1 MTIQIPQGAKTMQL
15 FDMNIDIP
23 EGKTY
28 IDIDDNFLQNKYN
41 QFMQNNQQQNNFNSQ
56 EELALDGKP
65 MSMYQAPQVSQNEPQ
80 EQGVWSKINKGLED
94 FNNLIDPKRMIS
106 EGLDY
111 LSPRVTSG
119 EEGVRQKIE
128 DATNQISGG
137 LLARNFTSLDNEEQ
151 KEIFQIAYDEIK
163 KLGYEP
169 FLEINNGDYKYIGV
183 DKNGKEVEFTPSFR
197 NTLASTKNEL
207 AFSVAG
213 GYAGSLAKTAG
224 QTIAKKALN
233 YFAPSAIGAGSGA
246 VSDLHSQSNNT
257 GIEVSHIDYAKRF
270 GSAAAEDA
278 LAGAVVGSAIKG
290 IGKTYKSV
298 GDLISSVKTGAQA
311 GKDMID
317 GMAVK
322 GGNLGNRVIDKISK
336 TDIPVVGKFTDGGL
350 QNAETI
356 FNNLTKNVENKKQ
369 IDELIAKE
377 NPTYLENGKPT
388 IEILKNI
395 VEQGL
400 NKNNPQFIQDSA
412 KRTSAI
418 LKNISNSLQ
427 GVPTTQRREVLL
439 KAAQAYPEIGSFLDD
454 VLKAD
459 KDASISFLNMIKG
472 QDEVFKNKT
481 GLNGEFDYKAW
492 QKDNHA
498 YENRINQEYGS
509 AISKLD
515 QLNNGNIV
523 LTSEDL
529 AKLENFKNNNFLEQD
544 VKNNIQSY
552 LDEIKGKEVSAEQI
566 FGLRTAINKQLNT
579 GNKTYNTKQAYGIV
593 KEILDDALIRN
604 ASNKVL
610 AKEILD
616 NANKNF
622 ALKENFKE
630 SYLGMMKPQE
640 TKEGLTDRL
649 VKGLRNINE
658 DKNLENAFKG
668 MNEQERLA
676 NETHVMNSLL
686 EKHRIEGVGYDFKS
700 LAKDLEDVNFSSK
713 KIKDA
718 KDVINTYALIYNN
731 NRDLIMTALASS
743 GKKTNSSIATTI
755 HGVFDRILISG
766 IFARLH
772 ALAPFMKSAKEQ
784 ALRNQI
790 LDAIKL
796 AKTNKEVIS
805 NLKNIKIADQEQS
818 RIFKD
823 ALDNYI
829 KVDKEQNKI
838 LKDALI
844 KEGVIKGDNFFMD
857 KADPKDNSLRFIGKN
872 DKEYTINKDVRN
884 EWMKTF
890 NLKNIDDEY
899 IPNIPKEAK
908 IALKDREIKLTKGS
922 LLKLI
927 EKDRIKYIPHIKETL
942 ESPQA
947 ILKDKDDFI
956 FIKNIDNQTYFT
968 SIGKDYETHLTI
980 ISNSPKK
987 QNNIRNKI
995 KNAEVVYYNNARA
1008 LPTSRASSET
1018 NQVSFSDKHSTQAKH
1033 KESLEKY
1040 NRNFYLK
1047 HYKDFIDKS
1056 ENKKIFFKYN
1066 FGDFLDIKKLEKSLE
1081 KYKESKPQ
1089 EIKYKELKRG
1099 YILDDLLNVDEDVS
1113 YAVVNKDD
1121 LKPSLTRSLSQFRN
1135 KHSNSTISD
1144 IRNSF
1149 NEREHFK
1156 ESSNFD
1162 GIPTITKDGLVIA
1175 GNHRTTAIRDLKGEN
1190 LARYIK
1196 QAKRVYG
1203 EDVFKG
1209 FDENKAMIVRIL
1221 DKNDDDTIIRLSKL
1235 SNDGRLSDESEKLQA
1250 LGAKYKEKLLKIEN
1264 SKINTEKELMN
1275 FLGSRDILESKRALL
1290 DHLMPNINDAL
1301 LSWERRS
1308 GGDTEFSKI
1317 LNDNALNLLHL
1328 KQALNK
1334 NKVFKDNGNNFFSLF
1349 KRAIES
1355 INQSNVYKNN
1365 NELYDIIKKYTEPS
1379 LNFEK
1384 EFISSNKDLQADILG
1399 FIIKY
1404 NDTLTNPSEAF
1415 GNKIKKAIEFI
1426 YDNDSF
1432 SLFNNIK
1439 LSNYD
1444 VLNQMLNINITNS
1457 IKYQELLNKAID
1469 NLSDE
1474 KNIIKKLNENIKN
1487 KKSVKQRLDEKIQDD
1502 KKAREDI
1509 LKRYDNFLKENKDN
1523 KLDFLDKMNLNT
1535 IEYNLTRQMIVNAKE
1550 STNKG
1555 VKKDI
1560 PSDLR
1565 GKIEKELNIQPLKE
1579 FGENYTEYYHD
1590 GKGALQKLL
1599 IEKQGQVA
1607 GAFHRKDLG
1616 DIDLVWGEV
1625 TDKIKHKGYGL
1636 AHIIDKHPELDL
1648 KLISDIVDK
1657 GKLNNQN
1664 NIRYRIEYKN
1674 YIIGLSS
1681 EYKKGNKRTFII
1693 TAFERYKG

>member
-65 MSMYQAPQVSQNEPQ
+65 MSMYQAPSLPQ
-80 EQGVWSKINKGLED
+80 EKQEIGTWDKINQGLSD
-94 FNNLIDPKRMIS
+94 FNEFINPLNAVKKIPQT
-106 EGLDY
+106 LDY
-111 LSPRVTSG
+111 LTPKVTSG
-119 EEGVRQKIE
+119 EEGARQKIE

-137 LLARNFTSLDNEEQ
+137 LLPRIFTSPSNEEQ
-151 KEIFQIAYDEIK
+151 KQIFQIAYDEIK

-183 DKNGKEVEFTPSFR
+183 DKNGKEVDFTPSFR

-246 VSDLHSQSNNT
+246 ISDLHSQSNNT
-257 GIEVSHIDYAKRF
+257 GIEASYMDYAKRF

-298 GDLISSVKTGAQA
+298 GDLISSAKTGAQA

-427 GVPTTQRREVLL
+427 GMPTTQRREVLL

-481 GLNGEFDYKAW
+481 GLKGELDYKAW

-515 QLNNGNIV
+515 ELNNGKIV

-529 AKLENFKNNNFLEQD
+529 AKLENFKNNNFLDQD
-544 VKNNIQSY
+544 VKNNIQGY

-579 GNKTYNTKQAYGIV
+579 GNKTYNTKQAYRIA

-604 ASNKVL
+604 ASDKVL

-616 NANKNF
+616 NTNKNF

-630 SYLGMMKPQE
+630 SYLGMIKPQE

-676 NETHVMNSLL
+676 NETHVMNALL

-700 LAKDLEDVNFSSK
+700 LAKDLEDVEFSSK

-743 GKKTNSSIATTI
+743 GRKTNSSMATTI
-755 HGVFDRILISG
+755 QGIFDRILISG

-772 ALAPFMKSAKEQ
+772 ALAPFFKSAKEQ

-790 LDAIKL
+790 LDALKL

-872 DKEYTINKDVRN
+872 GKEYTINKDVRN

-987 QNNIRNKI
+987 QNNIKNKM

-1018 NQVSFSDKHSTQAKH
+1018 KQVSFSNENSTQAKP
-1033 KESLEKY
+1033 
-1040 NRNFYLK
+1040 
-1047 HYKDFIDKS
+1047 
-1056 ENKKIFFKYN
+1056 KKN
-1066 FGDFLDIKKLEKSLE
+1066 LMDDIK
-1081 KYKESKPQ
+1081 
-1089 EIKYKELKRG
+1089 
-1099 YILDDLLNVDEDVS
+1099 
-1113 YAVVNKDD
+1113 
-1121 LKPSLTRSLSQFRN
+1121 
-1135 KHSNSTISD
+1135 
-1144 IRNSF
+1144 
-1149 NEREHFK
+1149 
-1156 ESSNFD
+1156 
-1162 GIPTITKDGLVIA
+1162 
-1175 GNHRTTAIRDLKGEN
+1175 EN
-1190 LARYIK
+1190 I
-1196 QAKRVYG
+1196 
-1203 EDVFKG
+1203 
-1209 FDENKAMIVRIL
+1209 
-1221 DKNDDDTIIRLSKL
+1221 
-1235 SNDGRLSDESEKLQA
+1235 
-1250 LGAKYKEKLLKIEN
+1250 
-1264 SKINTEKELMN
+1264 
-1275 FLGSRDILESKRALL
+1275 
-1290 DHLMPNINDAL
+1290 
-1301 LSWERRS
+1301 
-1308 GGDTEFSKI
+1308 
-1317 LNDNALNLLHL
+1317 
-1328 KQALNK
+1328 K
-1334 NKVFKDNGNNFFSLF
+1334 NKEV
-1349 KRAIES
+1349 
-1355 INQSNVYKNN
+1355 
-1365 NELYDIIKKYTEPS
+1365 KK
-1379 LNFEK
+1379 
-1384 EFISSNKDLQADILG
+1384 
-1399 FIIKY
+1399 
-1404 NDTLTNPSEAF
+1404 
-1415 GNKIKKAIEFI
+1415 
-1426 YDNDSF
+1426 
-1432 SLFNNIK
+1432 
-1439 LSNYD
+1439 
-1444 VLNQMLNINITNS
+1444 
-1457 IKYQELLNKAID
+1457 
-1469 NLSDE
+1469 
-1474 KNIIKKLNENIKN
+1474 KN
-1487 KKSVKQRLDEKIQDD
+1487 KKSVKQRLDDKIQND
-1502 KKAREDI
+1502 KKARKQKIDKVRDKKI
-1509 LKRYDNFLKENKDN
+1509 AGKIGTHTLKNLIKLKERREDN
-1523 KLDFLDKMNLNT
+1523 KN
-1535 IEYNLTRQMIVNAKE
+1535 
-1550 STNKG
+1550 
-1555 VKKDI
+1555 
-1560 PSDLR
+1560 
-1565 GKIEKELNIQPLKE
+1565 
-1579 FGENYTEYYHD
+1579 
-1590 GKGALQKLL
+1590 
-1599 IEKQGQVA
+1599 
-1607 GAFHRKDLG
+1607 
-1616 DIDLVWGEV
+1616 
-1625 TDKIKHKGYGL
+1625 
-1636 AHIIDKHPELDL
+1636 
-1648 KLISDIVDK
+1648 
-1657 GKLNNQN
+1657 
-1664 NIRYRIEYKN
+1664 
-1674 YIIGLSS
+1674 
-1681 EYKKGNKRTFII
+1681 
-1693 TAFERYKG
+1693 

>member
-1 MTIQIPQGAKTMQL
+1 
-15 FDMNIDIP
+15 MNIREFLLEKPQENNIISFLQDGASQSENQSTSEYLSNLKNEVINDFYKNKDKYDKEYEKYNFKDQNLTNP
-23 EGKTY
+23 MGNISEYKRDLYDYNKNPSMNADDLSNY
-28 IDIDDNFLQNKYN
+28 ILDKQSKFNASKPIFADDNEVVRKSN
-41 QFMQNNQQQNNFNSQ
+41 QFMRDLGD
-56 EELALDGKP
+56 ELQKSGRGRLLQDDDG
-65 MSMYQAPQVSQNEPQ
+65 SYWVQ
-80 EQGVWSKINKGLED
+80 D
-94 FNNLIDPKRMIS
+94 
-106 EGLDY
+106 
-111 LSPRVTSG
+111 
-119 EEGVRQKIE
+119 
-128 DATNQISGG
+128 
-137 LLARNFTSLDNEEQ
+137 
-151 KEIFQIAYDEIK
+151 
-163 KLGYEP
+163 
-169 FLEINNGDYKYIGV
+169 NNGNYSKVQGSTMGDLYRGLRDNGASMALGTAGAIGGTMLGGGV
-183 DKNGKEVEFTPSFR
+183 GM
-197 NTLASTKNEL
+197 
-207 AFSVAG
+207 VAG
-213 GYAGSLAKTAG
+213 GALGASL
-224 QTIAKKALN
+224 
-233 YFAPSAIGAGSGA
+233 GAGYDYYGNTKDTNQDMNLKEAIMLMGENAGLSLIGDAAFAGVAKGA
-246 VSDLHSQSNNT
+246 RALKNT
-257 GIEVSHIDYAKRF
+257 YNMA
-270 GSAAAEDA
+270 
-278 LAGAVVGSAIKG
+278 
-290 IGKTYKSV
+290 
-298 GDLISSVKTGAQA
+298 KTGAQA

-317 GMAVK
+317 GMSVK

-515 QLNNGNIV
+515 ELNNGNIV

-790 LDAIKL
+790 LDALKL

-805 NLKNIKIADQEQS
+805 NLKNIKIADKEQS

-857 KADPKDNSLRFIGKN
+857 KADPSKAKSDYTAKFNVEKWINNVSGILKDEWVVNLKAMAKKHPEMFKNEADVFKVIKEIKDNPTHFFKNYDDEVALIAKPLKDDKVGNIAIKKDSGKIIH
-872 DKEYTINKDVRN
+872 INKTKGKDLERLNRRN
-884 EWMKTF
+884 KAMLTGT
-890 NLKNIDDEY
+890 
-899 IPNIPKEAK
+899 PTPAT
-908 IALKDREIKLTKGS
+908 TKGS
-922 LLKLI
+922 TTNVEGDLLQHSFKNSTQTKPKTNLM
-927 EKDRIKYIPHIKETL
+927 DDIKE
-942 ESPQA
+942 
-947 ILKDKDDFI
+947 
-956 FIKNIDNQTYFT
+956 
-968 SIGKDYETHLTI
+968 
-980 ISNSPKK
+980 
-987 QNNIRNKI
+987 
-995 KNAEVVYYNNARA
+995 
-1008 LPTSRASSET
+1008 
-1018 NQVSFSDKHSTQAKH
+1018 
-1033 KESLEKY
+1033 
-1040 NRNFYLK
+1040 
-1047 HYKDFIDKS
+1047 
-1056 ENKKIFFKYN
+1056 
-1066 FGDFLDIKKLEKSLE
+1066 
-1081 KYKESKPQ
+1081 
-1089 EIKYKELKRG
+1089 
-1099 YILDDLLNVDEDVS
+1099 
-1113 YAVVNKDD
+1113 
-1121 LKPSLTRSLSQFRN
+1121 
-1135 KHSNSTISD
+1135 
-1144 IRNSF
+1144 
-1149 NEREHFK
+1149 
-1156 ESSNFD
+1156 
-1162 GIPTITKDGLVIA
+1162 
-1175 GNHRTTAIRDLKGEN
+1175 
-1190 LARYIK
+1190 
-1196 QAKRVYG
+1196 
-1203 EDVFKG
+1203 
-1209 FDENKAMIVRIL
+1209 
-1221 DKNDDDTIIRLSKL
+1221 
-1235 SNDGRLSDESEKLQA
+1235 
-1250 LGAKYKEKLLKIEN
+1250 
-1264 SKINTEKELMN
+1264 
-1275 FLGSRDILESKRALL
+1275 
-1290 DHLMPNINDAL
+1290 
-1301 LSWERRS
+1301 
-1308 GGDTEFSKI
+1308 
-1317 LNDNALNLLHL
+1317 
-1328 KQALNK
+1328 
-1334 NKVFKDNGNNFFSLF
+1334 
-1349 KRAIES
+1349 
-1355 INQSNVYKNN
+1355 
-1365 NELYDIIKKYTEPS
+1365 
-1379 LNFEK
+1379 
-1384 EFISSNKDLQADILG
+1384 
-1399 FIIKY
+1399 
-1404 NDTLTNPSEAF
+1404 
-1415 GNKIKKAIEFI
+1415 
-1426 YDNDSF
+1426 
-1432 SLFNNIK
+1432 NIK
-1439 LSNYD
+1439 AKE
-1444 VLNQMLNINITNS
+1444 V
-1457 IKYQELLNKAID
+1457 
-1469 NLSDE
+1469 
-1474 KNIIKKLNENIKN
+1474 KKKN
-1487 KKSVKQRLDEKIQDD
+1487 KKSAKQRLDEKIQDD
-1502 KKAREDI
+1502 KKASEERIEKIKQVIARKQKIDKVRDKKNNREI
-1509 LKRYDNFLKENKDN
+1509 AGKIGTYTLKNLIKLKERSE
-1523 KLDFLDKMNLNT
+1523 DK
-1535 IEYNLTRQMIVNAKE
+1535 
-1550 STNKG
+1550 
-1555 VKKDI
+1555 
-1560 PSDLR
+1560 
-1565 GKIEKELNIQPLKE
+1565 
-1579 FGENYTEYYHD
+1579 
-1590 GKGALQKLL
+1590 
-1599 IEKQGQVA
+1599 
-1607 GAFHRKDLG
+1607 
-1616 DIDLVWGEV
+1616 
-1625 TDKIKHKGYGL
+1625 
-1636 AHIIDKHPELDL
+1636 
-1648 KLISDIVDK
+1648 
-1657 GKLNNQN
+1657 
-1664 NIRYRIEYKN
+1664 
-1674 YIIGLSS
+1674 
-1681 EYKKGNKRTFII
+1681 
-1693 TAFERYKG
+1693 

>member
-1 MTIQIPQGAKTMQL
+1 
-15 FDMNIDIP
+15 MNIREFLLEKPQENNIISFLQDGASQSENQNTSEYLSNLKNEVINDFYKNKDKYAKEYEKYNFKDQNLTNP
-23 EGKTY
+23 MGNISEYKRDLYDYNKNPSMNADDLSNY
-28 IDIDDNFLQNKYN
+28 ILDKQSKFNASKPIFADDNEVARKSN
-41 QFMQNNQQQNNFNSQ
+41 QFMRDLGD
-56 EELALDGKP
+56 ELQKSGRGRLLQDDDG
-65 MSMYQAPQVSQNEPQ
+65 SYWVQ
-80 EQGVWSKINKGLED
+80 D
-94 FNNLIDPKRMIS
+94 
-106 EGLDY
+106 
-111 LSPRVTSG
+111 
-119 EEGVRQKIE
+119 
-128 DATNQISGG
+128 
-137 LLARNFTSLDNEEQ
+137 
-151 KEIFQIAYDEIK
+151 
-163 KLGYEP
+163 
-169 FLEINNGDYKYIGV
+169 NNGNYSKVQGSTMGDLYRGLRDNGASMALGTAGAIGGTMLGGGV
-183 DKNGKEVEFTPSFR
+183 GM
-197 NTLASTKNEL
+197 
-207 AFSVAG
+207 VAG
-213 GYAGSLAKTAG
+213 GALGASL
-224 QTIAKKALN
+224 
-233 YFAPSAIGAGSGA
+233 GAGYDYYGNTKDTNQDMNLKEAIMLMGENAGLSLIGDAAFAGVAKGA
-246 VSDLHSQSNNT
+246 RALKNT
-257 GIEVSHIDYAKRF
+257 YNMA
-270 GSAAAEDA
+270 
-278 LAGAVVGSAIKG
+278 
-290 IGKTYKSV
+290 
-298 GDLISSVKTGAQA
+298 KTGAQA

-1018 NQVSFSDKHSTQAKH
+1018 NQVSFSDKNSTQAKP
-1033 KESLEKY
+1033 
-1040 NRNFYLK
+1040 
-1047 HYKDFIDKS
+1047 
-1056 ENKKIFFKYN
+1056 KKN
-1066 FGDFLDIKKLEKSLE
+1066 LMDDIK
-1081 KYKESKPQ
+1081 
-1089 EIKYKELKRG
+1089 
-1099 YILDDLLNVDEDVS
+1099 
-1113 YAVVNKDD
+1113 
-1121 LKPSLTRSLSQFRN
+1121 
-1135 KHSNSTISD
+1135 
-1144 IRNSF
+1144 
-1149 NEREHFK
+1149 
-1156 ESSNFD
+1156 
-1162 GIPTITKDGLVIA
+1162 
-1175 GNHRTTAIRDLKGEN
+1175 EN
-1190 LARYIK
+1190 I
-1196 QAKRVYG
+1196 
-1203 EDVFKG
+1203 
-1209 FDENKAMIVRIL
+1209 
-1221 DKNDDDTIIRLSKL
+1221 
-1235 SNDGRLSDESEKLQA
+1235 
-1250 LGAKYKEKLLKIEN
+1250 
-1264 SKINTEKELMN
+1264 
-1275 FLGSRDILESKRALL
+1275 
-1290 DHLMPNINDAL
+1290 
-1301 LSWERRS
+1301 
-1308 GGDTEFSKI
+1308 
-1317 LNDNALNLLHL
+1317 
-1328 KQALNK
+1328 K
-1334 NKVFKDNGNNFFSLF
+1334 NKEV
-1349 KRAIES
+1349 
-1355 INQSNVYKNN
+1355 
-1365 NELYDIIKKYTEPS
+1365 KK
-1379 LNFEK
+1379 
-1384 EFISSNKDLQADILG
+1384 
-1399 FIIKY
+1399 
-1404 NDTLTNPSEAF
+1404 
-1415 GNKIKKAIEFI
+1415 
-1426 YDNDSF
+1426 
-1432 SLFNNIK
+1432 
-1439 LSNYD
+1439 
-1444 VLNQMLNINITNS
+1444 
-1457 IKYQELLNKAID
+1457 
-1469 NLSDE
+1469 
-1474 KNIIKKLNENIKN
+1474 KN
-1487 KKSVKQRLDEKIQDD
+1487 KKSVKQRLDEKIQND
-1502 KKAREDI
+1502 KKASEDI

-1681 EYKKGNKRTFII
+1681 EYKGNKRTFII

>member
-65 MSMYQAPQVSQNEPQ
+65 MSMYQAPSLPQ
-80 EQGVWSKINKGLED
+80 EKQEIGTWDKINQGLSD
-94 FNNLIDPKRMIS
+94 FNEFINPLNAVKKIPQT
-106 EGLDY
+106 LDY
-111 LSPRVTSG
+111 LTPKVTSG
-119 EEGVRQKIE
+119 EEGARQKIE

-137 LLARNFTSLDNEEQ
+137 LLPRIFTSLDNEEQ
-151 KEIFQIAYDEIK
+151 KQIFQIAYDEIK

-183 DKNGKEVEFTPSFR
+183 DKNGKEVDFTPSFR

-233 YFAPSAIGAGSGA
+233 YFAPSAIGASSGA
-246 VSDLHSQSNNT
+246 ISDLHSQSNNT
-257 GIEVSHIDYAKRF
+257 GIEASYMDYAKRF

-298 GDLISSVKTGAQA
+298 GDLISSAKTGAQA

-322 GGNLGNRVIDKISK
+322 GGNLGNRFIDKISK

-427 GVPTTQRREVLL
+427 GMPTTQRREVLL

-515 QLNNGNIV
+515 ELNNGKIV

-529 AKLENFKNNNFLEQD
+529 AKLENFKNNNFLDQD
-544 VKNNIQSY
+544 VKNNIQGY

-579 GNKTYNTKQAYGIV
+579 GNKTYNTKQAYRIA

-604 ASNKVL
+604 ASDKVL
-610 AKEILD
+610 AKEVLD

-630 SYLGMMKPQE
+630 SYLGMIKPQE

-676 NETHVMNSLL
+676 NETHVMNALS

-700 LAKDLEDVNFSSK
+700 LARDLKDVEFSSK

-743 GKKTNSSIATTI
+743 GRKTNSSMATTI
-755 HGVFDRILISG
+755 QGVFDRILISG

-772 ALAPFMKSAKEQ
+772 ALAPFFKSAKEQ

-790 LDAIKL
+790 LDALKL

-857 KADPKDNSLRFIGKN
+857 KADPSKAKSDLNVKISVSPNVRNLAKLTNDEIIADLEYLANKHKEMFKKPSDVFKLIKEIKVNPTFFYKNNRIDIALIAKRLNDNKLGKLGVNKDTGEVRHVTKVKEKDLTRLEKVSKKNTKENVGIIQTFIQPGSKNDNSLNGLPNNPNSTQTKPKKN
-872 DKEYTINKDVRN
+872 L
-884 EWMKTF
+884 M
-890 NLKNIDDEY
+890 DD
-899 IPNIPKEAK
+899 
-908 IALKDREIKLTKGS
+908 
-922 LLKLI
+922 
-927 EKDRIKYIPHIKETL
+927 IKEN
-942 ESPQA
+942 
-947 ILKDKDDFI
+947 
-956 FIKNIDNQTYFT
+956 IKN
-968 SIGKDYETHLTI
+968 KEV
-980 ISNSPKK
+980 KK
-987 QNNIRNKI
+987 
-995 KNAEVVYYNNARA
+995 
-1008 LPTSRASSET
+1008 
-1018 NQVSFSDKHSTQAKH
+1018 
-1033 KESLEKY
+1033 
-1040 NRNFYLK
+1040 
-1047 HYKDFIDKS
+1047 
-1056 ENKKIFFKYN
+1056 
-1066 FGDFLDIKKLEKSLE
+1066 
-1081 KYKESKPQ
+1081 
-1089 EIKYKELKRG
+1089 
-1099 YILDDLLNVDEDVS
+1099 
-1113 YAVVNKDD
+1113 
-1121 LKPSLTRSLSQFRN
+1121 
-1135 KHSNSTISD
+1135 
-1144 IRNSF
+1144 
-1149 NEREHFK
+1149 
-1156 ESSNFD
+1156 
-1162 GIPTITKDGLVIA
+1162 
-1175 GNHRTTAIRDLKGEN
+1175 
-1190 LARYIK
+1190 
-1196 QAKRVYG
+1196 
-1203 EDVFKG
+1203 
-1209 FDENKAMIVRIL
+1209 
-1221 DKNDDDTIIRLSKL
+1221 
-1235 SNDGRLSDESEKLQA
+1235 
-1250 LGAKYKEKLLKIEN
+1250 
-1264 SKINTEKELMN
+1264 
-1275 FLGSRDILESKRALL
+1275 
-1290 DHLMPNINDAL
+1290 
-1301 LSWERRS
+1301 
-1308 GGDTEFSKI
+1308 
-1317 LNDNALNLLHL
+1317 
-1328 KQALNK
+1328 
-1334 NKVFKDNGNNFFSLF
+1334 
-1349 KRAIES
+1349 
-1355 INQSNVYKNN
+1355 
-1365 NELYDIIKKYTEPS
+1365 
-1379 LNFEK
+1379 
-1384 EFISSNKDLQADILG
+1384 
-1399 FIIKY
+1399 
-1404 NDTLTNPSEAF
+1404 
-1415 GNKIKKAIEFI
+1415 
-1426 YDNDSF
+1426 
-1432 SLFNNIK
+1432 
-1439 LSNYD
+1439 
-1444 VLNQMLNINITNS
+1444 
-1457 IKYQELLNKAID
+1457 
-1469 NLSDE
+1469 
-1474 KNIIKKLNENIKN
+1474 KN
-1487 KKSVKQRLDEKIQDD
+1487 KKSVKQRLDEKIQND
-1502 KKAREDI
+1502 KKASEDI

-1535 IEYNLTRQMIVNAKE
+1535 LDYNLTRQMIINAKE

-1560 PSDLR
+1560 PSALR

-1579 FGENYTEYYHD
+1579 FGENYAEYYHD
-1590 GKGALQKLL
+1590 GARAIKKLL

-1625 TDKIKHKGYGL
+1625 IDKIKHKGYGL

-1681 EYKKGNKRTFII
+1681 EYKGNKRTFII

>member
-1 MTIQIPQGAKTMQL
+1 
-15 FDMNIDIP
+15 MNIREFLLEKPQENNIISFLQDGASQSENQNTSEYLSNLKNEVINDFYKNKDKYAKEYEKYNFKDQNLTNP
-23 EGKTY
+23 MGNISEYKRDLYDYNKNPSMNADDLSNY
-28 IDIDDNFLQNKYN
+28 ILDKQSKFNASKPIFADDNEVVRKSN
-41 QFMQNNQQQNNFNSQ
+41 QFMRDLGD
-56 EELALDGKP
+56 ELQKSGRGRLLQDDDG
-65 MSMYQAPQVSQNEPQ
+65 SYWVQ
-80 EQGVWSKINKGLED
+80 D
-94 FNNLIDPKRMIS
+94 
-106 EGLDY
+106 
-111 LSPRVTSG
+111 
-119 EEGVRQKIE
+119 
-128 DATNQISGG
+128 
-137 LLARNFTSLDNEEQ
+137 
-151 KEIFQIAYDEIK
+151 
-163 KLGYEP
+163 
-169 FLEINNGDYKYIGV
+169 NNGNYSKVQGSTMGDLYRGLRDNGASMALGTAGAIGGTMLGGGV
-183 DKNGKEVEFTPSFR
+183 GM
-197 NTLASTKNEL
+197 
-207 AFSVAG
+207 VAG
-213 GYAGSLAKTAG
+213 GALGASL
-224 QTIAKKALN
+224 
-233 YFAPSAIGAGSGA
+233 GAGYDYYGNTKDTNQDMNLKEALMLMGENAGLSLIGDAAFTGVAKGA
-246 VSDLHSQSNNT
+246 RALKNT
-257 GIEVSHIDYAKRF
+257 YNMA
-270 GSAAAEDA
+270 
-278 LAGAVVGSAIKG
+278 
-290 IGKTYKSV
+290 
-298 GDLISSVKTGAQA
+298 KTGAQA

-322 GGNLGNRVIDKISK
+322 GGNLGNRFIDKISK
-336 TDIPVVGKFTDGGL
+336 IDIPMVGKFTDGGL

-427 GVPTTQRREVLL
+427 GMPTTQRREVLL

-515 QLNNGNIV
+515 ELNNGKIV

-529 AKLENFKNNNFLEQD
+529 AKLENFKNNNFLDQD
-544 VKNNIQSY
+544 VKNNIQGY

-604 ASNKVL
+604 ASDKVL

-676 NETHVMNSLL
+676 NETHAMNALL

-731 NRDLIMTALASS
+731 NRGLIMTALASS
-743 GKKTNSSIATTI
+743 GKKTNSSMATTI
-755 HGVFDRILISG
+755 QGVFDRILISG

-772 ALAPFMKSAKEQ
+772 ALAPFFKSAKEQ

-790 LDAIKL
+790 LDALKL

-872 DKEYTINKDVRN
+872 GKEYTINKDVRN

-987 QNNIRNKI
+987 QNNIKNKM

-1018 NQVSFSDKHSTQAKH
+1018 KQVSFSNENSTQAKP
-1033 KESLEKY
+1033 
-1040 NRNFYLK
+1040 
-1047 HYKDFIDKS
+1047 
-1056 ENKKIFFKYN
+1056 KKN
-1066 FGDFLDIKKLEKSLE
+1066 LMDDIKE
-1081 KYKESKPQ
+1081 
-1089 EIKYKELKRG
+1089 
-1099 YILDDLLNVDEDVS
+1099 
-1113 YAVVNKDD
+1113 
-1121 LKPSLTRSLSQFRN
+1121 
-1135 KHSNSTISD
+1135 
-1144 IRNSF
+1144 
-1149 NEREHFK
+1149 
-1156 ESSNFD
+1156 
-1162 GIPTITKDGLVIA
+1162 
-1175 GNHRTTAIRDLKGEN
+1175 
-1190 LARYIK
+1190 
-1196 QAKRVYG
+1196 
-1203 EDVFKG
+1203 
-1209 FDENKAMIVRIL
+1209 
-1221 DKNDDDTIIRLSKL
+1221 
-1235 SNDGRLSDESEKLQA
+1235 
-1250 LGAKYKEKLLKIEN
+1250 
-1264 SKINTEKELMN
+1264 
-1275 FLGSRDILESKRALL
+1275 
-1290 DHLMPNINDAL
+1290 
-1301 LSWERRS
+1301 
-1308 GGDTEFSKI
+1308 
-1317 LNDNALNLLHL
+1317 
-1328 KQALNK
+1328 
-1334 NKVFKDNGNNFFSLF
+1334 
-1349 KRAIES
+1349 
-1355 INQSNVYKNN
+1355 
-1365 NELYDIIKKYTEPS
+1365 
-1379 LNFEK
+1379 
-1384 EFISSNKDLQADILG
+1384 
-1399 FIIKY
+1399 
-1404 NDTLTNPSEAF
+1404 
-1415 GNKIKKAIEFI
+1415 
-1426 YDNDSF
+1426 
-1432 SLFNNIK
+1432 NIK
-1439 LSNYD
+1439 AKE
-1444 VLNQMLNINITNS
+1444 V
-1457 IKYQELLNKAID
+1457 
-1469 NLSDE
+1469 
-1474 KNIIKKLNENIKN
+1474 KKKN
-1487 KKSVKQRLDEKIQDD
+1487 KKSVKQRLDEKIQND
-1502 KKAREDI
+1502 KKARKQRIEKIKQVIARKQKIDKVRDKKNNREI
-1509 LKRYDNFLKENKDN
+1509 AGKIGTHTLKNLIKLKERRE
-1523 KLDFLDKMNLNT
+1523 DK
-1535 IEYNLTRQMIVNAKE
+1535 
-1550 STNKG
+1550 
-1555 VKKDI
+1555 
-1560 PSDLR
+1560 
-1565 GKIEKELNIQPLKE
+1565 
-1579 FGENYTEYYHD
+1579 
-1590 GKGALQKLL
+1590 
-1599 IEKQGQVA
+1599 
-1607 GAFHRKDLG
+1607 
-1616 DIDLVWGEV
+1616 
-1625 TDKIKHKGYGL
+1625 
-1636 AHIIDKHPELDL
+1636 
-1648 KLISDIVDK
+1648 
-1657 GKLNNQN
+1657 
-1664 NIRYRIEYKN
+1664 
-1674 YIIGLSS
+1674 
-1681 EYKKGNKRTFII
+1681 
-1693 TAFERYKG
+1693 

>member
-151 KEIFQIAYDEIK
+151 KQIFQIAYDEIK

-183 DKNGKEVEFTPSFR
+183 DKNGKEVDFTPSFR

-246 VSDLHSQSNNT
+246 MADLHSQSNNT
-257 GIEVSHIDYAKRF
+257 GIEASYMDYAKRF

-298 GDLISSVKTGAQA
+298 GDLISSAKTGARA

-322 GGNLGNRVIDKISK
+322 GGNLGNRVIDKITQK
-336 TDIPVVGKFTDGGL
+336 DIPMIGKFTDGGL

-418 LKNISNSLQ
+418 LKNISNALQ
-427 GVPTTQRREVLL
+427 GVPTTQRREILL
-439 KAAQAYPEIGSFLDD
+439 KSAQAYPEIGSFLDD

-492 QKDNHA
+492 QKDNSS
-498 YENRINQEYGS
+498 YKKRINNEYAQ
-509 AISKLD
+509 AIKSID
-515 QLNNGNIV
+515 ELNNGSIR
-523 LTSEDL
+523 LSKEDL
-529 AKLENFKNNNFLEQD
+529 AKIEEFKNNNFLEQD
-544 VKNNIQSY
+544 IKTNISSF
-552 LDEIKGKEVSAEQI
+552 LEDTIDKDLSAEQI
-566 FGLRTAINKQLNT
+566 FNLRSAINKQLAT
-579 GNKTYNTKQAYGIV
+579 GNKTYNTKEAYRLV
-593 KEILDDALIRN
+593 KDTLDETMIKN
-604 ASNKVL
+604 ASDKEL
-610 AKEILD
+610 AKKILED
-616 NANKNF
+616 ANKNY
-622 ALKENFKE
+622 ALKENFNN
-630 SYLGMMKPQE
+630 SYLGKIKDQE
-640 TKEGLTDRL
+640 TPEALAQRIANGA
-649 VKGLRNINE
+649 RNINE
-658 DKNLENAFKG
+658 DKDLKRAFEG
-668 MNEQERLA
+668 MNEVERKA
-676 NETHVMNSLL
+676 NEKHAFNALL
-686 EKHRIEGVGYDFKS
+686 AKHRIEDIGYDFKN
-700 LAKDLEDVNFSSK
+700 LAKDMDNVEFVSKDLKYAKEVVNVYA
-713 KIKDA
+713 KI
-718 KDVINTYALIYNN
+718 YQNN
-731 NRDLIMTALASS
+731 KDLIMTALASS

-755 HGVFDRILISG
+755 SGVFDRILISG
-766 IFARLH
+766 VFARIH
-772 ALAPFMKSAKEQ
+772 ALVPFMKSAKEQ

-790 LDAIKL
+790 LDALKL

-805 NLKNIKIADQEQS
+805 NLKNIKIADKEQS

-857 KADPKDNSLRFIGKN
+857 KADPSKAKSDLNVKISVSPNVRNLAKLTNDEIIADLEYLANKHNEMFKKPSDVFKLIKEIKENPTFFYKNNRIDIALIAKRLNDNKLGKLGVNKDTGEVRHITKVKEKDLARLEKVSKKNTKENVGIIQTFIQPGSKNENSLNG
-872 DKEYTINKDVRN
+872 
-884 EWMKTF
+884 
-890 NLKNIDDEY
+890 L
-899 IPNIPKEAK
+899 PNI
-908 IALKDREIKLTKGS
+908 
-922 LLKLI
+922 
-927 EKDRIKYIPHIKETL
+927 
-942 ESPQA
+942 
-947 ILKDKDDFI
+947 
-956 FIKNIDNQTYFT
+956 
-968 SIGKDYETHLTI
+968 
-980 ISNSPKK
+980 SN
-987 QNNIRNKI
+987 
-995 KNAEVVYYNNARA
+995 
-1008 LPTSRASSET
+1008 
-1018 NQVSFSDKHSTQAKH
+1018 STQAKP
-1033 KESLEKY
+1033 
-1040 NRNFYLK
+1040 
-1047 HYKDFIDKS
+1047 
-1056 ENKKIFFKYN
+1056 KKN
-1066 FGDFLDIKKLEKSLE
+1066 LMEDIK
-1081 KYKESKPQ
+1081 
-1089 EIKYKELKRG
+1089 
-1099 YILDDLLNVDEDVS
+1099 
-1113 YAVVNKDD
+1113 
-1121 LKPSLTRSLSQFRN
+1121 
-1135 KHSNSTISD
+1135 
-1144 IRNSF
+1144 
-1149 NEREHFK
+1149 
-1156 ESSNFD
+1156 
-1162 GIPTITKDGLVIA
+1162 
-1175 GNHRTTAIRDLKGEN
+1175 
-1190 LARYIK
+1190 
-1196 QAKRVYG
+1196 
-1203 EDVFKG
+1203 
-1209 FDENKAMIVRIL
+1209 
-1221 DKNDDDTIIRLSKL
+1221 
-1235 SNDGRLSDESEKLQA
+1235 
-1250 LGAKYKEKLLKIEN
+1250 
-1264 SKINTEKELMN
+1264 
-1275 FLGSRDILESKRALL
+1275 
-1290 DHLMPNINDAL
+1290 
-1301 LSWERRS
+1301 
-1308 GGDTEFSKI
+1308 
-1317 LNDNALNLLHL
+1317 
-1328 KQALNK
+1328 
-1334 NKVFKDNGNNFFSLF
+1334 
-1349 KRAIES
+1349 
-1355 INQSNVYKNN
+1355 
-1365 NELYDIIKKYTEPS
+1365 
-1379 LNFEK
+1379 
-1384 EFISSNKDLQADILG
+1384 
-1399 FIIKY
+1399 
-1404 NDTLTNPSEAF
+1404 
-1415 GNKIKKAIEFI
+1415 
-1426 YDNDSF
+1426 
-1432 SLFNNIK
+1432 
-1439 LSNYD
+1439 
-1444 VLNQMLNINITNS
+1444 
-1457 IKYQELLNKAID
+1457 
-1469 NLSDE
+1469 
-1474 KNIIKKLNENIKN
+1474 ENIEAKEVEKKN
-1487 KKSVKQRLDEKIQDD
+1487 KKSVKQKLDKKIQDD
-1502 KKAREDI
+1502 KKASEDI
-1509 LKRYDNFLKENKDN
+1509 LKRYDNFLKENKNN

-1535 IEYNLTRQMIVNAKE
+1535 VEYNLTRQMIINAKE

-1555 VKKDI
+1555 IKKDI
-1560 PSDLR
+1560 PSALR
-1565 GKIEKELNIQPLKE
+1565 GKIEQELNIQPLKE

-1616 DIDLVWGEV
+1616 DIDLVWG
-1625 TDKIKHKGYGL
+1625 DGNFGL
-1636 AHIIDKHPELDL
+1636 SHIINRREEDFIKQ
-1648 KLISDIVDK
+1648 
-1657 GKLNNQN
+1657 GLNKIEAKNKALNFIKEIENIIN
-1664 NIRYRIEYKN
+1664 NGN
-1674 YIIGLSS
+1674 V
-1681 EYKKGNKRTFII
+1681 KKGNNRAFIDIKNSRVMVALDYKGKDKKWII
-1693 TAFERYKG
+1693 TAYNFY

>member
-111 LSPRVTSG
+111 LSPKVTSD
-119 EEGVRQKIE
+119 EEGARQKIE

-151 KEIFQIAYDEIK
+151 KQIFQIAYDEIK

-183 DKNGKEVEFTPSFR
+183 DKNGKEVDFTPSFR

-322 GGNLGNRVIDKISK
+322 GGNLGNRVIDKITQK
-336 TDIPVVGKFTDGGL
+336 DIPMIGKFTDGGL

-418 LKNISNSLQ
+418 LKNISNALQ
-427 GVPTTQRREVLL
+427 GVPTTQRREILL
-439 KAAQAYPEIGSFLDD
+439 KSAQAYPEIGSFLDD

-459 KDASISFLNMIKG
+459 KEASISFLNIIKE

-515 QLNNGNIV
+515 ELNNGNIV

-604 ASNKVL
+604 ASDKVL

-630 SYLGMMKPQE
+630 SYLGIMKSQE

-743 GKKTNSSIATTI
+743 GKKTNSSMATTI
-755 HGVFDRILISG
+755 QGVFDRILISG

-772 ALAPFMKSAKEQ
+772 ALAPFLKSAKEQ

-872 DKEYTINKDVRN
+872 GKEYTINKDVRN

-987 QNNIRNKI
+987 QNNIKNKM

-1018 NQVSFSDKHSTQAKH
+1018 KQVSFSNENSTQAKP
-1033 KESLEKY
+1033 
-1040 NRNFYLK
+1040 
-1047 HYKDFIDKS
+1047 
-1056 ENKKIFFKYN
+1056 KKN
-1066 FGDFLDIKKLEKSLE
+1066 LMNDIKE
-1081 KYKESKPQ
+1081 
-1089 EIKYKELKRG
+1089 
-1099 YILDDLLNVDEDVS
+1099 
-1113 YAVVNKDD
+1113 
-1121 LKPSLTRSLSQFRN
+1121 
-1135 KHSNSTISD
+1135 
-1144 IRNSF
+1144 
-1149 NEREHFK
+1149 
-1156 ESSNFD
+1156 
-1162 GIPTITKDGLVIA
+1162 
-1175 GNHRTTAIRDLKGEN
+1175 
-1190 LARYIK
+1190 
-1196 QAKRVYG
+1196 
-1203 EDVFKG
+1203 
-1209 FDENKAMIVRIL
+1209 
-1221 DKNDDDTIIRLSKL
+1221 
-1235 SNDGRLSDESEKLQA
+1235 
-1250 LGAKYKEKLLKIEN
+1250 
-1264 SKINTEKELMN
+1264 
-1275 FLGSRDILESKRALL
+1275 
-1290 DHLMPNINDAL
+1290 
-1301 LSWERRS
+1301 
-1308 GGDTEFSKI
+1308 
-1317 LNDNALNLLHL
+1317 
-1328 KQALNK
+1328 
-1334 NKVFKDNGNNFFSLF
+1334 
-1349 KRAIES
+1349 
-1355 INQSNVYKNN
+1355 
-1365 NELYDIIKKYTEPS
+1365 
-1379 LNFEK
+1379 
-1384 EFISSNKDLQADILG
+1384 
-1399 FIIKY
+1399 
-1404 NDTLTNPSEAF
+1404 
-1415 GNKIKKAIEFI
+1415 
-1426 YDNDSF
+1426 
-1432 SLFNNIK
+1432 NIK
-1439 LSNYD
+1439 AKE
-1444 VLNQMLNINITNS
+1444 V
-1457 IKYQELLNKAID
+1457 
-1469 NLSDE
+1469 
-1474 KNIIKKLNENIKN
+1474 KKKN

-1550 STNKG
+1550 STSKG

-1681 EYKKGNKRTFII
+1681 EYKGNKRTFII